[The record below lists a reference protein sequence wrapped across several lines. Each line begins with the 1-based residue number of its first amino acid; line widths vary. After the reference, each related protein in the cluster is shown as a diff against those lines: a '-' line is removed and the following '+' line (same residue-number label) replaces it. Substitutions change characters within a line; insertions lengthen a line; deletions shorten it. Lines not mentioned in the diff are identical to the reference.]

1 MRAGLLVS
9 ECSECSWVLW
19 EVPWHPFLPCESFCK
34 ESLDIPE
41 DALIAAR
48 AVVPHAQQTWLL
60 QPQEHLQSSLQ
71 PSRGSSSPDRQKQIQ
86 DQPCR
91 CLPQAPP
98 QSSPMAIGPG
108 VKHLQGFQPTDAQKL
123 FYCHV
128 SRVEGGLASEGAE
141 VPSSCSWLI
150 ALPLRCHELVNS
162 RKK

>member
-19 EVPWHPFLPCESFCK
+19 DVPWHPFFPCEPFCK
-34 ESLDIPE
+34 GSLDIPE

-48 AVVPHAQQTWLL
+48 AVVPHAQQTRLL

-71 PSRGSSSPDRQKQIQ
+71 PSRGNSSLDRQK
-86 DQPCR
+86 PCL

-98 QSSPMAIGPG
+98 QSSPMVIGPG

-123 FYCHV
+123 FYCHI
-128 SRVEGGLASEGAE
+128 SQVEGGLASGGAE
-141 VPSSCSWLI
+141 MPSSCSWLA
-150 ALPLRCHELVNS
+150 ALPLHCRVLVNS